1 MTRIAKPW
9 FYRQSGW
16 WMAYVNGQKT
26 KLAYGR
32 ENRQAAKGKLLQL
45 LVVASANVSSEEP
58 DQTTGNESRCCPTS
72 AGVT

>member
-1 MTRIAKPW
+1 MARIAKPW

-32 ENRQAAKGKLLQL
+32 ENRQAARDKLLQL
-45 LVVASANVSSEEP
+45 LLIASANVSP
-58 DQTTGNESRCCPTS
+58 DELE
-72 AGVT
+72 